1 MNNREKVMLKVAG
14 YKHDIAGG
22 IVNPLLMG
30 LAGAGVGGLIGA
42 GVGGTYEPMSFMSK
56 KLQDKI
62 GYDPS
67 IHHRGATGA
76 LGGAGLG
83 AMLGGGVGMG
93 AGLAGKLVGILSG
106 SLKGRA
112 NTEDLKKYNNESALG
127 SYLIPGRGAYKTIQ
141 RRRAISGLANPEG
154 YTTPVE
160 LLGTAGGSVVA
171 NAIAP
176 GSGPLATLIGAI
188 MGMKSKNRTMAEQA
202 EYEKNSN
209 GAQNLIPGRGAYN
222 LIKAL
227 QLSNDVK

>member
-1 MNNREKVMLKVAG
+1 MLKCAG

-22 IVNPLLMG
+22 LVNPVLMG

-42 GVGGTYEPMSFMSK
+42 GVGGKYAPLAGLEALP
-56 KLQDKI
+56 Q
-62 GYDPS
+62 GVRHPS
-67 IHHRGATGA
+67 
-76 LGGAGLG
+76 GAGLG
-83 AMLGGGVGMG
+83 AAIGGGVGMG

-112 NTEDLKKYNNESALG
+112 GKEDIKKYNSESPLG

-141 RRRAISGLANPEG
+141 RRRAISGIANPEG
-154 YTTPVE
+154 YATPTE
-160 LLGTAGGSVVA
+160 FLGTAGGSVVA

-188 MGMKSKNRTMAEQA
+188 MAMKSKNRTMAEQS
-202 EYEKNSN
+202 EYERKSN

-222 LIKAL
+222 LVKAL
-227 QLSNDVK
+227 QLSNDIK